1 MLVRSKA
8 PLRLG
13 LAGGG
18 SDVSPYCD
26 IYGGCVLN
34 ATIDLYAYCTLKPAN
49 NGQIK
54 IHAIDRDEEFITDTQ
69 EYLPIDGML
78 DLHKG
83 VYNRLVR
90 DFNLPPL
97 GFELYTYTDAPAGS
111 GLGSSST
118 VVVAILQAFVEWL
131 NLPLGEYDI
140 AQLAYNIER
149 KDIGLSGGKQD
160 QYAATFGGFNF
171 IEFYD
176 NDRVIV
182 NPLKIKEKVVSELE
196 ASMLLYNTGVSRSS
210 AIIIEDQKNILKINQ
225 EQRLQAMHQIK
236 ENSYL
241 IKEVVLKGDFPKLY
255 STIRNSWNAKKGTSD
270 MITNDHLENIYNRAI
285 ESGAHCGK
293 ISGAGGGGF
302 MMLFVDPVK
311 KHSVMKALSI
321 FNGSFV
327 NFHFVNSGAC
337 SWKTADYEVVKEQK
351 FVSSDNVT
359 EKKAGEFVVTL

>member
-1 MLVRSKA
+1 MIIRSKA

-26 IYGGCVLN
+26 VYGGCVLN
-34 ATIDLYAYCTLKPAN
+34 ATIDLYAYCTLKPMDD
-49 NGQIK
+49 GKIK
-54 IHAIDRDEEFITDTQ
+54 IFAVDRNECFICDSQ
-69 EYLPIDGML
+69 DCLPINGTL
-78 DLHKG
+78 ALHKG
-83 VYNRLVR
+83 VYNRIAK
-90 DFNLPPL
+90 DFGLKPL
-97 GFELYTYTDAPAGS
+97 SFELYTYSDAPAGS

-131 NLPLGEYDI
+131 NLPLGDYDI

-171 IEFYD
+171 IEFYA

-182 NPLKIKEKVVSELE
+182 NPLKIKEKIVSELE

-210 AIIIEDQKNILKINQ
+210 ASIIEDQRNVLKA
-225 EQRLQAMHQIK
+225 EQRLASMHIIK
-236 ENSYL
+236 ESSYI

-255 STIRNSWNAKKGTSD
+255 STMQEAWIAKKGTSD
-270 MITNDHLENIYNRAI
+270 MISNPNLEKVYDLAI

-302 MMLFVDPVK
+302 MMLFVDPIK
-311 KHSVMKALSI
+311 KLNVIRALSGLSG
-321 FNGSFV
+321 NFV
-327 NFHFVNSGAC
+327 NFHFVNTGAC
-337 SWKTADYEVVKEQK
+337 SWKTAEY
-351 FVSSDNVT
+351 VSESA
-359 EKKAGEFVVTL
+359 AGRFKTSLINA

>member
-1 MLVRSKA
+1 MIIRSKA

-34 ATIDLYAYCTLKPAN
+34 ATIDLYAYCTLKPST
-49 NGQIK
+49 NGKIQ
-54 IHAIDRDEEFITDTQ
+54 IHAIDRNECFVCDSEEC
-69 EYLPIDGML
+69 LPIDGKL

-83 VYNRLVR
+83 VYNRLVK
-90 DFNLPPL
+90 DFNLRPL
-97 GFELYTYTDAPAGS
+97 SFDLYTYSDAPAGS

-131 NLPLGEYDI
+131 NLPLGDYDI
-140 AQLAYNIER
+140 AQLAYKIER

-182 NPLKIKEKVVSELE
+182 NPLKIKEKIVSELE

-210 AIIIEDQKNILKINQ
+210 SVIIEDQKNVLKANQ
-225 EQRLQAMHQIK
+225 EKRLSAMHQIK

-241 IKEVVLKGDFPKLY
+241 IKEVVLKGDFPRLY
-255 STIRNSWNAKKGTSD
+255 STMRNSWNAKKGTSE
-270 MITNDHLENIYNRAI
+270 MITNQNLDNIYNLAM

-302 MMLFVDPVK
+302 MMLFVDPIRRLDVIQ
-311 KHSVMKALSI
+311 ALSHL
-321 FNGSFV
+321 NGSFV
-327 NFHFVNSGAC
+327 NFHFVNTGAC
-337 SWKTADYEVVKEQK
+337 SWKTAEYINENAKVKVQG
-351 FVSSDNVT
+351 SMINV
-359 EKKAGEFVVTL
+359 